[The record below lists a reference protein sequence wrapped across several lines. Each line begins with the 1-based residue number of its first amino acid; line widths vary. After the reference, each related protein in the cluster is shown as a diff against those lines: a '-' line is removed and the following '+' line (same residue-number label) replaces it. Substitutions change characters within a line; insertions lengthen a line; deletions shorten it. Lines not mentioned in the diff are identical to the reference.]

1 MRSSQRKNDAGF
13 LLLEVILSVLI
24 IGSVLMLVVR
34 SYSASLKA
42 CQVAGGL
49 SKACGLLEDKIFD
62 LDVRG
67 FTGGIGEASDSG
79 AFEGEPGYKYNI
91 SVNPMGDKKKLN
103 KVGLQVVWKRHTINV
118 WTFLKF
124 KEGKL

>member
-1 MRSSQRKNDAGF
+1 MRSLQRKNNSGF

-49 SKACGLLEDKIFD
+49 SKACGLLEDKLFD
-62 LDVRG
+62 LDIRG
-67 FTGGIGEASDSG
+67 FADGIGETSDSG
-79 AFEGEPGYKYNI
+79 TFEGEPGYLYSV
-91 SVNPMGDKKKLN
+91 SVNPMGDEKKLN
-103 KVGLQVVWKRHTINV
+103 KVNLQAAWKRHTINV
-118 WTFLKF
+118 WTYLKF
-124 KEGKL
+124 KEG